1 MRVEGKRE
9 NIVTNQS
16 NYDGKILNHMWV
28 AMTLHNLPS
37 LPWKFIIL
45 VTHTSS
51 ITALW
56 QKAINKRLTLCMRVE
71 RIKWIVSA
79 GSFGRRLKTDERKP
93 AGIEENE
100 HIYTLECIGLLN

>member
-1 MRVEGKRE
+1 
-9 NIVTNQS
+9 
-16 NYDGKILNHMWV
+16 MWV

-45 VTHTSS
+45 VTHTSSITALWPS

>member
-1 MRVEGKRE
+1 MGGETDESGREGKGE

-28 AMTLHNLPS
+28 AMTLHILPS

-56 QKAINKRLTLCMRVE
+56 QKAINKRDSP
-71 RIKWIVSA
+71 SA
-79 GSFGRRLKTDERKP
+79 
-93 AGIEENE
+93 
-100 HIYTLECIGLLN
+100 